1 MRSFCGL
8 IAIGVLL
15 PFLVMCKPSTNK
27 ETLAPVF
34 TKTTPADPMVQFY
47 ASGQTEIRAKSN
59 FYYALF
65 KRDYD
70 LKFDAAKNTG
80 EAAAERLPYVGSW
93 YPQNRGGTNVR
104 MRGNSPLEKY
114 DAVFNKS
121 STAKA
126 TDWERKNH
134 TVGAS
139 DDSAAWAGHCNG
151 FSAASSRHQEP
162 SKQVVRGDVTFYPED
177 IKALL
182 AEVYMGAKF
191 YFLGG
196 NRCGLVNDAPLTPP
210 GSRQDPLT
218 MGACDDV
225 NPGTFHVAVTNWIGI
240 QKYPLIMD
248 ESSKEQVWNYPHW
261 KYSFDSRTVSRADA
275 NRIITGSSTDE
286 YKFNPNAKQFRSVA
300 MTIYHTNAFVEE
312 RMTNTVATEQRYKAK
327 AYYYI
332 LELND
337 AGDIIGGEW
346 VSTSQRDHP
355 DFIWVALEPMPGD
368 GTPYSANPNLDA
380 KEILKL
386 WAESI
391 GADPNNP
398 PTGLM
403 EPKLATEWGRFP
415 KFDVQING
423 ANTGAAFA
431 VDDAIEIL
439 LKRKEG
445 LSGATVEAVLDG
457 NRVPFD
463 QSIAPRASLSK
474 VSDGLHVLEIK
485 WKSGPITVDDQRVR
499 FHVIR

>member
-1 MRSFCGL
+1 MRSLLALLTTG
-8 IAIGVLL
+8 ALL
-15 PFLVMCKPSTNK
+15 PFVVTCKPSTTTESPSPTIVK
-27 ETLAPVF
+27 
-34 TKTTPADPMVQFY
+34 TKPTDPMVQFY

-59 FYYALF
+59 FYYAIF
-65 KRDYD
+65 KKDYD
-70 LKFDAAKNTG
+70 RRFDSSKNTG
-80 EAAAERLPYVGSW
+80 EASPERLPYVGSW

-114 DAVFNKS
+114 DSVFNKNA
-121 STAKA
+121 TAKA
-126 TDWERKNH
+126 VDWERKNH
-134 TVGAS
+134 TVGAN

-162 SKQVVRGDVTFYPED
+162 SKQVVRDGVTFYPED

-182 AEVYMGAKF
+182 AEIYMGAKF

-196 NRCGLVNDAPLTPP
+196 NRCGLVNEAPLTPP

-218 MGACDDV
+218 MGSCDDV

-240 QKYPLIMD
+240 QKYPLIFD
-248 ESSKEQVWNYPHW
+248 TSSKEQVWNYPHW
-261 KYSFDSRTVSRADA
+261 KYSFDSRTVSRTDA
-275 NRIITGSSTDE
+275 NRIITGNSADE
-286 YKFNPNAKQFRSVA
+286 YKFNPDAKQFRSVA

-312 RMTNTVATEQRYKAK
+312 RLTSSVSTDQRYKAK

-337 AGDIIGGEW
+337 AGEIIGGEW
-346 VSTSQRDHP
+346 VSDSQRDHP

-368 GTPYSANPNLDA
+368 GTPYSSNPNVDA
-380 KEILKL
+380 REVLKL

-398 PTGLM
+398 PAGIM
-403 EPKLATEWGRFP
+403 EPKIATEWGRFP
-415 KFDVQING
+415 RFDVQING
-423 ANTGAAFA
+423 ASTGTAFA
-431 VDDAIEIL
+431 VDDSLEIL

-445 LSGATVEAVLDG
+445 LSSASVEATLDG

-463 QSIAPRASLSK
+463 QSIAPRAILNK
-474 VSDGLHVLEIK
+474 VPDGLHVLEIK
-485 WKSGPITVDDQRVR
+485 WKVGAQTVDDQRVR